1 MKKIAFIAGFVSLL
15 VGGAVLA
22 QNLNGAFDLWSAET
36 KASKRKALVLNVPLY
51 VGPALGSD
59 SIIASSSNKVTRI
72 LQSAYTI
79 DFATATIT
87 CNDSAGQTL
96 TGAKVGD
103 TCIVGPPAAAQ
114 ANASFTCRVSAADT
128 VIIRYCA
135 AGTAADPASA
145 SYAVT
150 VISNQ

>member
-1 MKKIAFIAGFVSLL
+1 MKKILAIALL
-15 VGGAVLA
+15 LATGAVYA
-22 QNLNGAFDLWSAET
+22 AAAFGNFDIWSEEN
-36 KASKRKALVLNVPLY
+36 KASKKRALVMNVPLY
-51 VGPALGSD
+51 IGPHLGADAVQKVST
-59 SIIASSSNKVTRI
+59 NRVTRI
-72 LQSAYTI
+72 LGAAYTI

-114 ANASFTCRVSAADT
+114 ANASFTCRVSATDT
-128 VIIRYCA
+128 VIVRYCA